1 MIYEHWFYLP
11 NGYEF
16 SVQFTLIYE
25 YFMDDV
31 FFYGIDYDDN
41 NLNEEEREYLASLPE
56 SVFTDIEERAVEKFW
71 DEYDNR

>member
-1 MIYEHWFYLP
+1 
-11 NGYEF
+11 
-16 SVQFTLIYE
+16 
-25 YFMDDV
+25 MDDV